1 MKWLLMILRIGNDVQ
16 TKGWYASKT
25 VWFNILSLVAA
36 VAALKGLNLSSDD
49 VVALSAGVST
59 VGNILLRF
67 ATDTPIGAKTV
78 PVELP
83 TVTDAAPEAVQS
95 ERAFN
100 DGNIMG

>member
-1 MKWLLMILRIGNDVQ
+1 MKWMLMILRIGNDVQ

-36 VAALKGLNLSSDD
+36 VAALKGLELSADD

-83 TVTDAAPEAVQS
+83 AVTAPVAETIQP
-95 ERAFN
+95 ERPFN